1 MTIKQTILRRKKI
14 MTCAAAAGGALALC
28 GTLTA
33 CGTAG
38 ASELG
43 VSTDT
48 SIEMITGAQDN
59 SFYLSMECGAAVQA
73 RKLGITL
80 TVAGPA
86 QDTAA
91 DQLPLVQGVIV
102 GNPDALIISPD
113 SDASP
118 TQGGP
123 SQDGTAAA
131 YGRSLSQALYVAEEN
146 DTKVIFTDTSVP
158 DINIGDSRITSDNAD
173 GGRIAADNLG
183 RMVGGTGSVALIT
196 APDGGAAATA
206 RIAAFQQEMA
216 ARYPGVTVLPVQTD
230 QADSVAQAASLVSAD
245 IKAHQDLAGVLTLT
259 QNTTQGAINALGQA
273 HKTKAIKLATFDASP
288 FQMTGLTIGTIQL
301 TVAQEPALE
310 GADAV
315 LQAVNAIAYKKVAAH
330 LQTPMIAI
338 TPQNMNNARIKPYIY
353 DGTCSSSLRGYM
365 TSGD

>member
-1 MTIKQTILRRKKI
+1 MMIRLTMVIRRRSVL
-14 MTCAAAAGGALALC
+14 TCVAAAGAALALC
-28 GTLTA
+28 GTLSG

-38 ASELG
+38 ATELG
-43 VSTDT
+43 VSNAT
-48 SIEMITGAQDN
+48 SIEMITGAQDS
-59 SFYLSMECGAAVQA
+59 SFYLSMECGAAVEA

-80 TVAGPA
+80 TVVGPA

-102 GNPDALIISPD
+102 GNPDALIISPA
-113 SDASP
+113 SDTSP
-118 TQGGP
+118 TQGG
-123 SQDGTAAA
+123 AADN

-158 DINIGDSRITSDNAD
+158 DINIGESRITSDNAV

-183 RMVGGTGSVALIT
+183 RMVGGKGSVALIT
-196 APDGGAAATA
+196 APDGGAPAAA

-216 ARYPGVTVLPVQTD
+216 ARYPGVTVLPVQTSS
-230 QADSVAQAASLVSAD
+230 ADSVAQAASLVSAD
-245 IKAHQDLAGVLTLT
+245 LRAHKDLAAVLALT
-259 QNTTQGAINALGQA
+259 QNTTQGAINALAQA
-273 HKTKAIKLATFDASP
+273 HQTGKFKLATFDASP
-288 FQMTGLTIGTIQL
+288 FQMTGLTTGTIQL
-301 TVAQEPALE
+301 TVAQEPAVE

-315 LQAVNAIAYKKVAAH
+315 DQAVDAIAYKKVAAH
-330 LQTPMIAI
+330 IQTPMIAI
-338 TPQNMNNARIKPYIY
+338 TPQSMNDNSIKPYIY

>member
-1 MTIKQTILRRKKI
+1 MNRLTTVIRRKNVL
-14 MTCAAAAGGALALC
+14 TGAVAAGAAMALG
-28 GTLTA
+28 GTLSG

-38 ASELG
+38 AADLG
-43 VSTDT
+43 VSNNT
-48 SIEMITGAQDN
+48 SIEMITGAQDS
-59 SFYLSMECGAAVQA
+59 SFYLSMECGAAVEA
-73 RKLGITL
+73 RKLGIIL

-102 GNPDALIISPD
+102 GNPDALIISPA
-113 SDASP
+113 SDASA
-118 TQGGP
+118 
-123 SQDGTAAA
+123 SANSADN

-158 DINIGDSRITSDNAD
+158 DINIGDSRITSDDAA
-173 GGRIAADNLG
+173 GGKIAADNLG
-183 RMVGGTGSVALIT
+183 RMTGGTGTVALIT
-196 APDGGAAATA
+196 APDAGAPAAA

-216 ARYPGVTVLPVQTD
+216 ARYPGVAVLPVQTD
-230 QADSVAQAASLVSAD
+230 AADSVAQAAGFVSAD
-245 IKAHQDLAGVLTLT
+245 LKAHPNLAAVLSLT

-273 HKTKAIKLATFDASP
+273 HKTGKIKLGTFDASP
-288 FQMTGLTIGTIQL
+288 FQMTGLTVGTIQL
-301 TVAQEPALE
+301 AVAQEPAVE

-315 LQAVNAIAYKKVAAH
+315 DQAVDAIAYKKVAAH

-338 TPQNMNNARIKPYIY
+338 TPQNMNDASIKPYIY